1 MRNTFAGSHKEHC
14 WKCPNHHPHLVCCW
28 HFKGFSRIIMKLTN
42 QHLCPLSD
50 RRHLLKCLEKRVKT
64 AYLPDNV
71 LLTTR
76 ISIQASM
83 ALVHMLQH
91 NHTSRLMQHTHC
103 LCPSFYTELE
113 MMLTLCK
120 QKHNM
125 QMMPKKMRNVKHT
138 TRIIR

>member
-1 MRNTFAGSHKEHC
+1 MRNIFAGSHKAHC
-14 WKCPNHHPHLVCCW
+14 WKYSNYHPHLVW
-28 HFKGFSRIIMKLTN
+28 HFMGFPRIIMKLTH

-50 RRHLLKCLEKRVKT
+50 RRHLLKCVKNHVKT

-91 NHTSRLMQHTHC
+91 NYTSRLMQHNHC